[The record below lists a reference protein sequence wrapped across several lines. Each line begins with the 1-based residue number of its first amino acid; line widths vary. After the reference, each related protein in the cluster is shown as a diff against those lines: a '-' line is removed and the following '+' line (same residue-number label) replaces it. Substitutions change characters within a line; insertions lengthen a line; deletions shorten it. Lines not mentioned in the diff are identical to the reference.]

1 MPSLPAL
8 DRLRRLAWL
17 LDSSIRLPGGFR
29 IGIDGLLGLIPGIGD
44 LLAAGLSGVILIE
57 AARMGAPAGLVLRM
71 AANVAL
77 ELAIGVIPIA
87 GDLFDFVFKANLRN
101 LALLEEWVA
110 RPQESRRQT
119 RRIGIISA
127 LVLVGVLLAATS
139 LISAF
144 VNLLLPV

>member
-1 MPSLPAL
+1 MPAL